1 MELYSKEEIESIN
14 KNKESNDKLEEYFQK
29 SREDWSSKLEPLF
42 ESIKVKLDRTSSDKI
57 IESQSYALS
66 YRQILNDQISVFL
79 NKRSKED
86 VKMKKIKQ
94 NKFLHYATG
103 FGLKTNLSEKSILI
117 DAHTAESER
126 SIQLIDIHIEFLRAC
141 SKNLES
147 FQFLVKNVIELYNYL
162 SK

>member
-29 SREDWSSKLEPLF
+29 SREEWSTKLEPLF
-42 ESIKVKLDRTSSDKI
+42 ESVKIKLDKTTSDKI

-66 YRQILNDQISVFL
+66 YKQILSEQISVFL

-86 VKMKKIKQ
+86 VKMKKIRQ

-103 FGLKTNLSEKSILI
+103 FGLKTNLSEKTLLI
-117 DAHTAESER
+117 DAHIAENER
-126 SIQLIDIHIEFLRAC
+126 TIQLIDIHIEFLRDC
-141 SKNLES
+141 SKNLNNLH
-147 FQFLVKNVIELYNYL
+147 FIIKNIIELYNYL
-162 SK
+162 K